1 MIGPPAAA
9 RAFTTRPGAAIGL
22 SVAIALAIVWAAIA
36 LSYQTNWPVGFFVGI
51 AGAGAYAVGRAWT
64 FARRRA

>member
-9 RAFTTRPGAAIGL
+9 RAFTRRPGPAVAL

-36 LSYQTNWPVGFFVGI
+36 LSYQTNWPVGFFVG
-51 AGAGAYAVGRAWT
+51 AASAGAYACGRVWVL
-64 FARRRA
+64 ARNHT